1 MSGNDIP
8 EARVELLRKI
18 LWLDRD
24 LDVGVL
30 CVGKYLGGLLGLTDR
45 TVRRHRATLLEK
57 GLLRKERNTWFVVWP
72 FDAFPPISIEMTGK
86 TPNATKQWAAAL
98 NDWLGTPRTEVVM
111 APRTELVMPRTEVV

>member
-1 MSGNDIP
+1 MTRVGIAEGLYRPHFPLRRSNLLSGNDIP

-57 GLLRKERNTWFVVWP
+57 GLLRKERNTWFVV
-72 FDAFPPISIEMTGK
+72 
-86 TPNATKQWAAAL
+86 
-98 NDWLGTPRTEVVM
+98 
-111 APRTELVMPRTEVV
+111 